1 MKRGDICIPVA
12 LIFLLLFAC
21 VLLLVPSTYARMGY
35 DITATVGSSS
45 LAIHRSTQEF
55 LFMSKDLI
63 KGSGNFSKYSHIEG
77 FAGVK
82 YDELTSTTKPSKLEY
97 GEQTLLRSREGPV
110 QITINAESGFNE
122 SEDEIINL
130 TDSAEIHIIEYW
142 PTYFAQTKKI
152 KYFGEGIRNRERY
165 ENNGGVVSNS
175 IQSWKL
181 SKESLFSARINNTII
196 NAYITPTSKEL
207 NQFMNSTTRY
217 NLNVDSIGSNTHID
231 VSRHRSSS
239 DLEAF
244 YSQDYGGEQKIL
256 LEMLMTD
263 TVRQPINSSY
273 GWLGNCS
280 ATCDPTIDLDFGK
293 S

>member
-1 MKRGDICIPVA
+1 MKGGDICISVA

-21 VLLLVPSTYARMGY
+21 ALLLVTSTHARMGY

-77 FAGVK
+77 FAGLK
-82 YDELTSTTKPSKLEY
+82 YDELTSATKPSKLEY

-110 QITINAESGFNE
+110 QITINAESGINE

-130 TDSAEIHIIEYW
+130 TNSAEIHIIEYW

-152 KYFGEGIRNRERY
+152 KYFGEGIWNRERY

-181 SKESLFSARINNTII
+181 SKESLFAARINNTII
-196 NAYITPTSKEL
+196 SAYITPTSKDL
-207 NQFMNSTTRY
+207 NIFMNSTTRY
-217 NLNVDSIGSNTHID
+217 NLNMESIGSNTHID
-231 VSRHRSSS
+231 ASKSRSSGG
-239 DLEAF
+239 LEALL
-244 YSQDYGGEQKIL
+244 SEDYGGNQKIL
-256 LEMLMTD
+256 LKMLMND
-263 TVRQPINSSY
+263 TVRQPRNSSY
-273 GWLGNCS
+273 GWLGSCTEGEPLES
-280 ATCDPTIDLDFGK
+280 QL
-293 S
+293 